1 MRTHAALRVWPRL
14 GQKTDGTWEMG
25 MCIHTCTGKQHT
37 WSRHPLTTRTLGAK
51 THFPKAALPQYSDE
65 LKVADPKSVGRIKP
79 NAISFFDALL
89 SLSS

>member
-1 MRTHAALRVWPRL
+1 MRTRAALRVWPRL
-14 GQKTDGTWEMG
+14 GQKADGTWETG

-37 WSRHPLTTRTLGAK
+37 CSRRPLTTQTLGAK
-51 THFPKAALPQYSDE
+51 THLPKAALPQYSDE
-65 LKVADPKSVGRIKP
+65 LKVVDPKSVGRINP